1 MKMKKFAVIAIVSL
15 MSVVLL
21 ACGTAKTQTAST
33 PAAEGKTE
41 PAKTE
46 GKSEPAKTDSK
57 TPKVYNIGETALL
70 DKSAVTVH
78 GVRYSNGDLF
88 KPKEAGNT
96 FAIVD
101 VSLENKSD
109 KEVSVSQLLQVGVS
123 DNDGFKYP
131 VNLVVE
137 GTKGSFD
144 GKVAPGKIL
153 RGEIGFDVPQ
163 AAKSLE
169 FTFTEP
175 FKKGQLTWK
184 LK

>member
-1 MKMKKFAVIAIVSL
+1 MF
-15 MSVVLL
+15 
-21 ACGTAKTQTAST
+21 
-33 PAAEGKTE
+33 
-41 PAKTE
+41 
-46 GKSEPAKTDSK
+46 
-57 TPKVYNIGETALL
+57 

-88 KPKEAGNT
+88 KPKAGNT

-109 KEVSVSQLLQVGVS
+109 KEISVSQLLQVSVS
-123 DNDGFKYP
+123 DNDGVKYV

-144 GKVAPGKIL
+144 GKVAPGRTL

-163 AAKSLE
+163 AAKGLE
-169 FTFTEP
+169 FTYTEP
-175 FKKGQLTWK
+175 LKKGQLIWK